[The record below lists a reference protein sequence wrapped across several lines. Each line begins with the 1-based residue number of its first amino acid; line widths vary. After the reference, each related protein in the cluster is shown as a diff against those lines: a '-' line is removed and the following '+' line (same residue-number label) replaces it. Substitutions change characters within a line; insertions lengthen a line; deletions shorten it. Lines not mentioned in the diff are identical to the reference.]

1 MALIS
6 NPFIA
11 NTDKQLSPDE
21 LAQAIRADLVGEYE
35 AIIGYEAHAMA
46 TQDQRV
52 QQALSKI
59 ADEERKHVGQL
70 EELLT
75 LLKPQEGLLIDQG
88 KQVIKQQLTNNS
100 NQMMQQDNTISNQIT
115 Q

>member
-1 MALIS
+1 MS
-6 NPFIA
+6 
-11 NTDKQLSPDE
+11 KQLSPNE
-21 LAQAIRADLVGEYE
+21 LTQAIRADLVGEYE
-35 AIIGYEAHAMA
+35 AIIGYEAHAVA

-52 QQALSKI
+52 QQALYKI

-75 LLKPQEGLLIDQG
+75 LLNPKEGQLIEQG
-88 KQVIKQQLTNNS
+88 KQVIKQQVTQAA
-100 NQMMQQDNTISNQIT
+100 NQGMQQGSTIPKSLT

>member
-11 NTDKQLSPDE
+11 NINKQLSPDE
-21 LAQAIRADLVGEYE
+21 LVQAIRADIMGEYE
-35 AIIGYEAHAMA
+35 AIISYEAHAMA

-52 QQALSKI
+52 KQALHKI
-59 ADEERKHVGQL
+59 ADDERKHVGQL

-75 LLKPQEGLLIDQG
+75 LLNPKEGQLIEQG
-88 KQVIKQQLTNNS
+88 KQVIKQQQIQTTSQPIQGS
-100 NQMMQQDNTISNQIT
+100 NMPNHFAQ
-115 Q
+115 